1 MKKLLLFSLL
11 LLVIR
16 SSGQESPRGTIGMQ
30 LDQDFLVAPIGKNE
44 DRNYTQGTTFTYMAN
59 GQEEEN
65 VLFLPNKLLDNLV
78 SNVLGGNI
86 RGEALPAA
94 FTIGVSAFTPKDIRT
109 YYPEYG
115 DRPYSN
121 LVFFSTSTSRIN
133 DRGRMYTWDFTYGL
147 LGTNVGKE
155 FQNLTHRMRYLSGR
169 GVPLGWDTQ
178 IGKGGKPVFMVRN
191 TFLSPFVRQDRTK
204 KQYEE
209 KEKLKLISMCGK
221 HFTCFNK
228 FGVDGYYGTEL
239 AAGYYTYL
247 GGKIGGR
254 LGLIDKYNYAIT
266 SSSATDPASK
276 ADNLDKPA
284 KYKSRE
290 FFLYGNFAAR
300 LFGRNVLLTGS
311 RRFSSGYSIDP
322 DLMSTFVSDFEL
334 GLCRATTI
342 SIFNPGNIAEGTRN
356 GNSFRLSASI
366 KIRSTEITHPV
377 FRRSHYWG
385 CLTLW
390 VPVGG

>member
-16 SSGQESPRGTIGMQ
+16 SSGQESTRGTIGLQ
-30 LDQDFLVAPIGKNE
+30 IDQDFLMAPFGKNQ
-44 DRNYTQGTTFTYMAN
+44 DRNYTQGTTLTYMAE
-59 GQEEEN
+59 GQEQQN
-65 VLFLPNKLLDNLV
+65 VLFLPHKLLDNLV
-78 SNVLGGNI
+78 SNVLGG
-86 RGEALPAA
+86 EAVRNPLPAA

-133 DRGRMYTWDFTYGL
+133 NRGRMYTWDFTYGL

-155 FQNLTHRMRYLSGR
+155 FQNLTHRMRYLNGR

-191 TFLSPFVRQDRTK
+191 TFLSPFVRQDRSEK
-204 KQYEE
+204 PVEE
-209 KEKLKLISMCGK
+209 IQRLNSICKRGK
-221 HFTCFNK
+221 HFTYLNK

-239 AAGYYTYL
+239 AAGYYTYF

-266 SSSATDPASK
+266 AASATDVASK
-276 ADNLDKPA
+276 APGLDTLT

-290 FFLYGNFAAR
+290 LFLYGNFAAR

-334 GLCRATTI
+334 GLCFASTI
-342 SIFNPGNIAEGTRN
+342 SLFNPNNIPAGTKN

-366 KIRSTEITHPV
+366 KRRSTEITHPM